1 MTRSIRTAA
10 ATGGL
15 TIGLFG
21 GSFNP
26 AHSGHLDLSLA
37 ALRHL
42 GLDYVWWLVSPQNP
56 LKPVNGMAPFAERF
70 AGARAIARH
79 PRLIVTDIETSL
91 GTVYT
96 AQTLRR
102 LAARFPRLRFVWLM
116 GADNLATIHRW
127 RDWQDIFE
135 RVGVAVFDRPS
146 YSLGAAS
153 DGVSSVIF
161 LTGARVSSYLL
172 WARAARM
179 ALAETGFSF
188 MVTKPQT
195 GGLANFRVR
204 NAGPCCRTRANRRA
218 AGPPNAP
225 KE

>member
-10 ATGGL
+10 AAGGL

-56 LKPVNGMAPFAERF
+56 LKSAGDMAPLAERV
-70 AGARAIARH
+70 ASALAVARH
-79 PRLIVTDIETSL
+79 PRLVVTDIETSL

-102 LAARFPRLRFVWLM
+102 LTARFPRLRFVWLM
-116 GADNLATIHRW
+116 GADNLATIHHW
-127 RDWQDIFE
+127 RDWQDIFD

-146 YSLGAAS
+146 YSLTALGGPAARR
-153 DGVSSVIF
+153 F
-161 LTGARVSSYLL
+161 ARVRQHGPALRTLKFAKPPVWGFVTMKLNPVSAS
-172 WARAARM
+172 AIRAAR
-179 ALAETGFSF
+179 ADN
-188 MVTKPQT
+188 K
-195 GGLANFRVR
+195 
-204 NAGPCCRTRANRRA
+204 
-218 AGPPNAP
+218 
-225 KE
+225 